1 MNPARFGC
9 LQQWKKATM
18 QLTWNPYDDVNP
30 DRPYSERQF
39 MITMVT
45 CDLQVFENGFKRR
58 ALMRLGPAA
67 VYQGGQFQG
76 AA

>member
-1 MNPARFGC
+1 
-9 LQQWKKATM
+9 
-18 QLTWNPYDDVNP
+18 
-30 DRPYSERQF
+30 

-45 CDLQVFENGFKRR
+45 CDLQVLENGFKRR